1 MTKAETEMINEKLIA
16 FARWAI
22 IEHRESC
29 LDLEAVDIEE
39 KLIELGLLI
48 ELLVEKPCGDNCR
61 CVEYHGEFPCTCL
74 RLETGVL
81 IKEQRQVIDEQVEE
95 NRGLRRDVLLMQEAN
110 AEQRAVIDTLDALVN
125 TKEERCVK
133 YQAEIDRLTHELS
146 QANEAC
152 TALRDG
158 KPLGPV
164 IGAQTILNQSK
175 EIDRLTK
182 EYDTWYTIANDLLDG
197 NEEFRRVAGK
207 WDTSDTFGIDSHAEI
222 LARVLT
228 ENAQLR
234 AELEEYRSIAER
246 AGATVA
252 VSALTLARQEIEQLR
267 AQLATAKG
275 EA

>member
-133 YQAEIDRLTHELS
+133 YQAEIDRLT
-146 QANEAC
+146 
-152 TALRDG
+152 
-158 KPLGPV
+158 
-164 IGAQTILNQSK
+164 
-175 EIDRLTK
+175 K